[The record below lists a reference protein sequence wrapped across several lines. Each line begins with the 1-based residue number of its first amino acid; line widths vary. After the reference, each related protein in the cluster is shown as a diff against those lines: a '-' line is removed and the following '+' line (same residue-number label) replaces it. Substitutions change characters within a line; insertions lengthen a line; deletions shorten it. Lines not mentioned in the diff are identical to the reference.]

1 MRPPSRPGTVGSRWY
16 CKTSWLL
23 LVVVFLCVC
32 LLVVGNYAL
41 QLRRSCEAREAS
53 TLESLRTAQAYSTA
67 SEGEVKRL
75 QAQVAYLTDSGA
87 NAPVEG
93 ARRRVAPP
101 PGGGAGKG
109 GEEGGVEA
117 GGKQRE
123 GEEGKAGKGRPQ
135 QQQQQQQQQRHTG
148 GGALVAGV
156 ERAPL
161 RPAPRESW
169 GVVASGVEASPVSPS
184 SARALLVIC
193 YNRPAYLKRT
203 LRAVLS
209 RLPTYDR
216 PHVYISQDGEDGE
229 VSAAIGEL
237 AGEFAAQAPDV
248 PFTHWHHPAVSPK
261 LRGGGAVDGW
271 ALSYYKL
278 AQHFGWA
285 LERLFSERN
294 HPYVIVLEDDLE
306 VAVDFFQYFSAMAPL
321 LDADDTLLAVSSYSD
336 LGQPAFVGD
345 PRQVHR
351 SDFFPG
357 LGWMLNRRVWK
368 QDLGPKWPDSFWDDW
383 LREPPQRKGRHILR
397 PEVRHLHGAHHS
409 FPYPSTFLSHSF
421 PPTPPL
427 FPGFSHPDLWREWR
441 VPVPVLLPVPS
452 HSEAQ

>member
-1 MRPPSRPGTVGSRWY
+1 MRTPSRPGVPGSRNY

-23 LVVVFLCVC
+23 SIVVFLCVC
-32 LLVVGNYAL
+32 LLAVGNYAL
-41 QLRRSCEAREAS
+41 QLRRSCESRDAS

-75 QAQVAYLTDSGA
+75 QAQVAYLTDSA
-87 NAPVEG
+87 KAPVEG

-101 PGGGAGKG
+101 PGSGGGRGEEEEEVEGEREAGAGKG
-109 GEEGGVEA
+109 
-117 GGKQRE
+117 K
-123 GEEGKAGKGRPQ
+123 PQ
-135 QQQQQQQQQRHTG
+135 QQPQQRHSG
-148 GGALVAGV
+148 GGALVTSGAL
-156 ERAPL
+156 ERAAL

-169 GVVASGVEASPVSPS
+169 KVVASEVEASPVSPS

-216 PHVYISQDGEDGE
+216 PHVYISQDGEDRE
-229 VSAAIGEL
+229 VTAAIGEL

-248 PFTHWHHPAVSPK
+248 PFTHWHHPPVTPK

-271 ALSYYKL
+271 AVSYYKL

-285 LERLFSERN
+285 LDRLFSERN

-397 PEVRHLHGAHHS
+397 PEVSGWWVVVMVV
-409 FPYPSTFLSHSF
+409 
-421 PPTPPL
+421 
-427 FPGFSHPDLWREWR
+427 FSDTLG
-441 VPVPVLLPVPS
+441 
-452 HSEAQ
+452 